1 MEEFSY
7 KSWFHKM
14 RKNKRNKDKVAHN
27 LLLDK
32 NRCSQAEKKDLKHY
46 LQNKIK
52 KTEIYEYF
60 KSND

>member
-1 MEEFSY
+1 
-7 KSWFHKM
+7 M

-32 NRCSQAEKKDLKHY
+32 NRCSQAGKKDLKHY